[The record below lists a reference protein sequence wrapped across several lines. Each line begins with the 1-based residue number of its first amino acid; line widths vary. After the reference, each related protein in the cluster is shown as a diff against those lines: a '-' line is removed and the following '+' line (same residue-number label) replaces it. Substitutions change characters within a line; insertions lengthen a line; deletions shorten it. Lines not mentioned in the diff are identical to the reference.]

1 MKKNIPLVFLMLFLS
16 SCQEKKN
23 AMVVSFPSLFVISKE
38 GNDDV
43 KVLDDDNVIPFNT
56 SIMASL
62 YCFENQYTSSQLS
75 KMKKDYQ
82 EKIMYEHALFDRHS
96 FYTYKGEKIN
106 NVKVINESYGK
117 EEKIFLDDDLYDL
130 LKRSFQFSL
139 DSELRFNIFLGKIND
154 LYEEKLSKKSDVEG
168 KSPLDYALQESTN
181 LYFMSFTD
189 EEKSEISE
197 YVSSLPKTKEETKS
211 LLSFDDEEKSI
222 IFHAKKDEEGN
233 ILPLEIS
240 LGGCA
245 KGYAIEKISQDFL
258 SEYPD
263 ICLLVNG
270 GTSSIKATR
279 KRIDDKDYLVRY
291 INPTYQEVLSPDK
304 NTYNDYEV
312 QIAIDDAFNLSTSGY
327 YENYFYEYE
336 DGNFL
341 LRNHILSSQSGYST
355 SYFDAVS
362 VNLSDT
368 FLADMYTTALM
379 NTSSIK
385 EAKEVFSSLNEI
397 YNIQDAGLIL
407 SKKEEEDGSDF
418 VRTIKNYSPLN
429 EKSLPLFVDEKKKEY
444 QGDYSSITFNELQKG
459 SFQTKETKKHVQ
471 AYYFSENLYSKAN
484 LISSSKLKYP
494 KNVISK
500 IKEM

>member
-1 MKKNIPLVFLMLFLS
+1 MNKNVPLVIFFLFLS
-16 SCQEKKN
+16 SCQGKKN

-56 SIMASL
+56 SISASL
-62 YCFENQYTSSQLS
+62 YCFENQYTSSQIAN
-75 KMKKDYQ
+75 MKKEYQ

-96 FYTYKGEKIN
+96 FYTYQGERIN

-117 EEKIFLDDDLYDL
+117 EEKVFLDEDLYDL
-130 LKRSFQFSL
+130 LKRSFQFTL
-139 DSELRFNIFLGKIND
+139 DSDLRFNIFLGKIND
-154 LYEEKLSKKSDVEG
+154 IYEDKLSKKSEIEG
-168 KSPLDYALQESTN
+168 KSALDYALQESTN
-181 LYFMSFTD
+181 LYFMSFAG
-189 EEKSEISE
+189 EEKEQITDFL
-197 YVSSLPKTKEETKS
+197 SSLPKTKEEALS
-211 LLSFDDEEKSI
+211 LLSFDDEEKSV
-222 IFHAKKDEEGN
+222 IFHARKDENGN

-270 GTSSIKATR
+270 GTSSIKATK
-279 KRIDDKDYLVRY
+279 KRIDDKNYLVRF
-291 INPTYQEVLSPDK
+291 INATYQEAVSPEK
-304 NTYNDYEV
+304 NSYNDYEV
-312 QIAIDDAFNLSTSGY
+312 QLSMDDAFNLSTSGY

-336 DGNFL
+336 DGKFL
-341 LRNHILSSQSGYST
+341 LRNHILSSFTGYST
-355 SYFDAVS
+355 SYFDSVS

-379 NTSSIK
+379 NTSSVQ

-397 YNIQDAGLIL
+397 YKIKDAGLIL
-407 SKKEEEDGSDF
+407 SKKEDEEGNDF
-418 VRTIKNYSPLN
+418 VRAIENYSPLN
-429 EKSLPLFVDEKKKEY
+429 SKSLPLFIDENNEEY
-444 QGDYSSITFNELQKG
+444 QEDYSLISLEDLQKG
-459 SFQTKETKKHVQ
+459 HFQTKETRKHGQ
-471 AYYFSENLYSKAN
+471 AYYLSENLYSKASM
-484 LISSSKLKYP
+484 ISSSKLKYP

-500 IKEM
+500 IKQL